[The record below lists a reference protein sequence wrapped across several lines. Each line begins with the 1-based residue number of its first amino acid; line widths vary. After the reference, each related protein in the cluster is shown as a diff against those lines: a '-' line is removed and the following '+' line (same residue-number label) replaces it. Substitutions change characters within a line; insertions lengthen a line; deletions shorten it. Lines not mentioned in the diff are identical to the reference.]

1 MKLTKI
7 ILTSALLDLGLIAS
21 SYSANSSDSVL
32 NPNLNVPVPT
42 AVNGGGSTQGPAT
55 TFTSVNEY
63 QYEACPA
70 GFTYNGSGQVPNQI
84 RTVTTY
90 YTGGIQVGQSTSP
103 WYDMDADCTTT
114 QYQQIPCPVNYTGVY
129 YQSRS
134 VATSDGDSLQYSD
147 WTTYGNSCVYVPPPP
162 PRGSV
167 QSCVEHDFCLA
178 WDQTGGGD
186 AGTTY
191 VCTSYG
197 DYAFPN
203 NTCTIQLDRKGN
215 EFLGVSV
222 SGCGLSFT
230 GTFSDGNGGSF
241 QLSTTINDNCQSG
254 GGSCFVASTLIL
266 MFDGTWKELQSIEVG
281 DVVMGADGLPS
292 IVLGIET
299 PEIGS
304 RRVYRNADDSLR
316 WTEEHKMW
324 SRKAGKQDKQWWW
337 IANPAQQ
344 RYEHYFELINYITTG
359 IEGNRTTSMDDL
371 LGVYAGEGYEH
382 AHLEGWKSLDGIAE
396 VSEQYSPSEVVYL
409 FKLDRPTVPAIF
421 NGYVCSSNTIYAT
434 DFNWDESNLPQALKN
449 IKAPGGRQ

>member
-1 MKLTKI
+1 MRKAI
-7 ILTSALLDLGLIAS
+7 VAALLDLGLIAG
-21 SYSANSSDSVL
+21 SYAANGSDSVL
-32 NPNLNVPVPT
+32 NPDLNVNVPT
-42 AVNGGGSTQGPAT
+42 PGASGGNTQGPVT
-55 TFTSVNEY
+55 TYTSVNQY

-70 GFTYNGSGQVPNQI
+70 GFTYGGSSQVPDQV

-90 YTGGIQVGQSTSP
+90 YTGGVQVGQSTSP

-114 QYQQIPCPVNYTGVY
+114 QYQQIPCPANYTGVY

-167 QSCVEHDFCLA
+167 QSCIEHNVCLA
-178 WDQTGGGD
+178 TQETGGGD
-186 AGTTY
+186 AGTTII
-191 VCTSYG
+191 CTAWG
-197 DYAFPN
+197 DYALPAN
-203 NTCTIQLDRKGN
+203 YCSVGN
-215 EFLGVSV
+215 YNGREYLNVNA
-222 SGCGLSFT
+222 SGCNLAVT
-230 GTFSDGNGGSF
+230 GTFADGGGGSF
-241 QLSTTINDNCQSG
+241 QLSTTLTDACQSG
-254 GGSCFVASTLIL
+254 GGSCFVAGTLIL

-292 IVLGIET
+292 IIKGIET

-324 SRKAGKQDKQWWW
+324 SRKAGKQGKQWWW

-382 AHLEGWKSLDGIAE
+382 AHLEGWKSLDCIVE
-396 VSEQYSPSEVVYL
+396 VTEQYSPSEVVYL

-434 DFNWDESNLPQALKN
+434 DFNWDENNLPEALKN